1 MASQAVWHPELS
13 DSGICDSSD
22 NFSESQVYIDTS
34 LDAGEFWYQHLVRIS
49 RRVANGLKWDII
61 RLEKHL
67 RELKLELDFFT
78 SLNVILMES
87 DKWEQDASG
96 NMYFRPS
103 SEQMTHEFDRRVAP
117 VMDSNPVPQMN
128 KRTIGNAS
136 NKDIGPAGTIGSCE
150 RPSQPPPL
158 DRDPNVWQMKTS
170 VSCGVADSNPVNRH
184 YSSFHPNSNSSEL
197 NYTANNGN
205 VSVQSIPI
213 SNIDSVASEET
224 YTCTCA
230 RCVADSH
237 TNKYFRD
244 SQTQTEP
251 VTFSLPVHN
260 SSSEDA
266 CTQCNLLTVDCP
278 PENKVVSS
286 ENEVNSVH
294 EHRDTRD
301 RVTSGER
308 GRSEKRT
315 SKSSHC
321 RNISVSRSSS
331 SGRSDSRD
339 RRSRSKYRSSEHSV
353 LHSCACANGHRE
365 EQSEKQGHSSGS
377 LSSSYSSEADSFS
390 STCRGET
397 SHVTSGRRC
406 FSCDSPEHFIRD
418 CPDKKTR
425 TCFKCGSSNHLIKF
439 CPKYKQQKVRFK
451 S

>member
-1 MASQAVWHPELS
+1 MNIFTSVSNFTMASQSAPELG
-13 DSGICDSSD
+13 DSGIYSSID
-22 NFSESQVYIDTS
+22 NFPQSQVYDMCS
-34 LDAGEFWYQHLVRIS
+34 SDVECGWLRYLVKIS
-49 RRVANGLKWDII
+49 RRVTNGLEWDIS

-117 VMDSNPVPQMN
+117 AM
-128 KRTIGNAS
+128 
-136 NKDIGPAGTIGSCE
+136 
-150 RPSQPPPL
+150 
-158 DRDPNVWQMKTS
+158 
-170 VSCGVADSNPVNRH
+170 DSNPVNRQ

-197 NYTANNGN
+197 NFTANNGN
-205 VSVQSIPI
+205 DSVQSISI

-301 RVTSGER
+301 RVTSGKR

-331 SGRSDSRD
+331 SGRSNSRD
-339 RRSRSKYRSSEHSV
+339 RSRSKYRSSEHSG
-353 LHSCACANGHRE
+353 LHSCSREHGCRE
-365 EQSEKQGHSSGS
+365 EQSEKQGHSSQS
-377 LSSSYSSEADSFS
+377 PSSSFSSEADSFS
-390 STCRGET
+390 STCRGEF

>member
-1 MASQAVWHPELS
+1 MASHSACHPELS
-13 DSGICDSSD
+13 DSGIYGSSD

-61 RLEKHL
+61 RLEEHL
-67 RELKLELDFFT
+67 RELKLEYDYFT
-78 SLNVILMES
+78 SLKAVLAGPKIHNGS
-87 DKWEQDASG
+87 
-96 NMYFRPS
+96 RS
-103 SEQMTHEFDRRVAP
+103 SERMTPA
-117 VMDSNPVPQMN
+117 MDSNPVPSM
-128 KRTIGNAS
+128 KDRTTGNMS
-136 NKDIGPAGTIGSCE
+136 NVGIGPSGTIGSCE
-150 RPSQPPPL
+150 RPSQSPSL
-158 DRDPNVWQMKTS
+158 EKDPSVWRMDMS
-170 VSCGVADSNPVNRH
+170 VSCGEADSNPANRH
-184 YSSFHPNSNSSEL
+184 FTSFHPNSNSSEL

-224 YTCTCA
+224 YTCTCT

-237 TNKYFRD
+237 TNNFRD

-251 VTFSLPVHN
+251 VSFSLPVYN
-260 SSSEDA
+260 SSEDA

-301 RVTSGER
+301 RVTSGKR

-331 SGRSDSRD
+331 SSRSDSRD
-339 RRSRSKYRSSEHSV
+339 RRSRSKYRSSEHSG
-353 LHSCACANGHRE
+353 LHSYARENGHRE
-365 EQSEKQGHSSGS
+365 EQSEKQGHSSRS
-377 LSSSYSSEADSFS
+377 RTSSYSSEADSFS

>member
-1 MASQAVWHPELS
+1 MASQSASELG
-13 DSGICDSSD
+13 DSGIYSSID
-22 NFSESQVYIDTS
+22 NFPQSQVYDMCS
-34 LDAGEFWYQHLVRIS
+34 SGVECGWLRYLVKIS
-49 RRVANGLKWDII
+49 RRVTNGLEWDIS

-87 DKWEQDASG
+87 DKWAQDASG

-117 VMDSNPVPQMN
+117 VIDSNPVPQMN

-136 NKDIGPAGTIGSCE
+136 NKDIGPVGTIGSCE

-170 VSCGVADSNPVNRH
+170 VSCGVADSDPVNRH

-224 YTCTCA
+224 YTCTCT

-237 TNKYFRD
+237 TNNFRD

-251 VTFSLPVHN
+251 VSFSLPVYTN
-260 SSSEDA
+260 SQDA
-266 CTQCNLLTVDCP
+266 CIQCDLLTVDFS
-278 PENKVVSS
+278 PENKVVSP

-301 RVTSGER
+301 RVTSCER

-321 RNISVSRSSS
+321 GNISVSRSSS

-339 RRSRSKYRSSEHSV
+339 RRSRSKYRSSEHSG
-353 LHSCACANGHRE
+353 LHSYARANGHRE
-365 EQSEKQGHSSGS
+365 EQSEKQGHSSQGRT
-377 LSSSYSSEADSFS
+377 SSCSSDVDSFS
-390 STCRGET
+390 STYRGET
-397 SHVTSGRRC
+397 SRVTSGRRC

>member
-1 MASQAVWHPELS
+1 MNISVSNFTMASQSASELG
-13 DSGICDSSD
+13 DSGIYSSID
-22 NFSESQVYIDTS
+22 NFPQSQVYDMCS
-34 LDAGEFWYQHLVRIS
+34 SGAECGWLRYLVKIS
-49 RRVANGLKWDII
+49 RRVTNGLEWDIS

-103 SEQMTHEFDRRVAP
+103 SEQMTHDFDRRVAP

-136 NKDIGPAGTIGSCE
+136 NKDIGPVGTIGSCE

-184 YSSFHPNSNSSEL
+184 YSSLHPNSNSSEL
-197 NYTANNGN
+197 NHETYNGN
-205 VSVQSIPI
+205 ASPL

-224 YTCTCA
+224 YTCTCT

-260 SSSEDA
+260 SLSEDA

-286 ENEVNSVH
+286 ENKVNSVH

-301 RVTSGER
+301 RVTSSER

-315 SKSSHC
+315 SKPSHC
-321 RNISVSRSSS
+321 RNNSSS
-331 SGRSDSRD
+331 SSSSSSRSDSRD
-339 RRSRSKYRSSEHSV
+339 RRSRSKYRSSEHSG
-353 LHSCACANGHRE
+353 LHSYARENGHRE
-365 EQSEKQGHSSGS
+365 EQSEKQGHSSRS
-377 LSSSYSSEADSFS
+377 RTSSYSSEADSFS
-390 STCRGET
+390 SGRD
-397 SHVTSGRRC
+397 VTSGRRC